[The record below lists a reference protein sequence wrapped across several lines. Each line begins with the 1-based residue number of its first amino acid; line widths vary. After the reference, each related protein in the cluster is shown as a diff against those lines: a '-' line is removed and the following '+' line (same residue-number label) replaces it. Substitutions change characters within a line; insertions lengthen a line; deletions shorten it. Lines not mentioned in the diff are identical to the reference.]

1 MNENKLKEYAK
12 LIVKIGANVQEGQ
25 VVRLQVGVDQVPLA
39 KLVTEECYKAGA
51 KRVELFWSCGEIN
64 KLDYQYA
71 SAEVLGEVPLWE
83 EERMKQ
89 MTEQLPVRIF
99 IDSSDPDELA
109 GISPDLI
116 STVNQMRQKVLKK
129 YRDQIDGKHQWLI
142 VAAASPKWAKKICQ
156 YDSISYYLRNVWI
169 FKNACEIIQ
178 AHPFAVEHTL
188 KGAEFFKCDHHAAYR
203 PDLE

>member
-71 SAEVLGEVPLWE
+71 SAEVLGEVSLWE

-89 MTEQLPVRIF
+89 MTDAITLFNLVFEKKMETQVNEHRTEQEILFLCHSVHPRIR
-99 IDSSDPDELA
+99 IVGGLHHC
-109 GISPDLI
+109 
-116 STVNQMRQKVLKK
+116 RWVL
-129 YRDQIDGKHQWLI
+129 YR
-142 VAAASPKWAKKICQ
+142 AKP
-156 YDSISYYLRNVWI
+156 R
-169 FKNACEIIQ
+169 
-178 AHPFAVEHTL
+178 
-188 KGAEFFKCDHHAAYR
+188 
-203 PDLE
+203 